1 MNHLYSE
8 QLKEDLR
15 VVAEDI
21 EQLLEDVGEDA
32 GEQNEKLRQRLHAV
46 RERLERLQQDTTDRL
61 RRASAQG
68 NRYVHENPWGVVG
81 VAATVS
87 FLLGMLSTRSHR

>member
-1 MNHLYSE
+1 MNPLYNE
-8 QLKEDLR
+8 QLREDLR

-46 RERLERLQQDTTDRL
+46 RKRLLRLQQDAADRL

-68 NRYVHENPWGVVG
+68 NRYVHENAWGVVG

-87 FLLGMLSTRSHR
+87 FLLGILSTRSHR